1 MDLTRHIEFL
11 NQAIANQEASQRFQV
26 SWALGVI
33 GLGLGGIALVH
44 FLAGTVIPDNLKW
57 LLTLGSA
64 FVSTLP
70 GFPLI
75 LGTRRDKIAA
85 LIFLRQQCMHL
96 QAIGTGSDPKEVD
109 RIEQLFW
116 QFVGKTLGA

>member
-11 NQAIANQEASQRFQV
+11 NQAIANQRASQRFHV

-33 GLGLGGIALVH
+33 GLGLSGIALVH
-44 FLAGTVIPDNLKW
+44 LLAGRVIPDDLKW

-96 QAIGTGSDPKEVD
+96 QALGTQSDPKEVD
-109 RIEQLFW
+109 RMEQLLW